1 MSLLP
6 SRKDL
11 EVILSDTNDCWSSW
25 LGRRMIEE
33 LHLSD
38 SLTLKQFITQ
48 SIAEGGP
55 VQISKALLC
64 IAICISQMSSDDVQD
79 HLKLP
84 TSPQDLMEHYM
95 SVIDT
100 LVVSEDNLVGTLE
113 GLECLILQ
121 MTWDVNL
128 GRPRTAWLRC
138 RRSLTFAQSLGLH
151 RCASKQNMSASEQRG
166 AKIWWTLYHAERMLA
181 LILGVPYAVSDQHC
195 DVQTMIKSRGEYS
208 SVEIYRIRLCVII
221 GRLIDRN
228 QGSNVMS
235 ISNTLSID
243 HDLDELARSMPDEWW
258 HSPLDNTVD
267 DAASYDAAI
276 NRLWHHQ
283 ARALLHLPFML
294 KTSTDRRYA
303 YSKIAAMDSSREMI
317 KAFQYLRAD
326 AGARMYLCKVG

>member
-1 MSLLP
+1 
-6 SRKDL
+6 
-11 EVILSDTNDCWSSW
+11 
-25 LGRRMIEE
+25 MIEE
-33 LHLSD
+33 LHLLES
-38 SLTLKQFITQ
+38 STLKQFISQ
-48 SIAEGGP
+48 SISDGGP

-64 IAICISQMSSDDVQD
+64 IAISISQMSPSDVEN
-79 HLKLP
+79 HLKLSM
-84 TSPQDLMEHYM
+84 SPQDLMERYM

-151 RCASKQNMSASEQRG
+151 RRASKPEQDMSTSEQRG

-195 DVQTMIKSRGEYS
+195 DVQTMVKPTGAYPSME
-208 SVEIYRIRLCVII
+208 VYRISLCVVI

-228 QGSNVMS
+228 QGSGVMS
-235 ISNTLSID
+235 LSTTLSID
-243 HDLDELARSMPDEWW
+243 QDLDELARSMPDEWW
-258 HSPLDNTVD
+258 HPPLGFPTGG
-267 DAASYDAAI
+267 AASHDAAI
-276 NRLWHHQ
+276 TKLWHHQ
-283 ARALLHLPFML
+283 VRALLHLPFML
-294 KTSTDRRYA
+294 KTSTDRRYE
-303 YSKIAAMDSSREMI
+303 YSKIAAMESSREMI